1 MGLDMYL
8 YGKKDNYNLIGY
20 NIGKIGIQ
28 VEVGYWRKANS
39 IHKWFVENIQ
49 GGVDNCATYSVGKE
63 SLEELKS
70 LCEKVLDDIDLA
82 EKLLPTQ
89 EGFFFGKTEYD
100 EWYFDDLRDTIEI
113 VNKCLDLDF
122 DYFEYSSSW

>member
-8 YGKKDNYNLIGY
+8 YGKKDNYNLTGY
-20 NIGKIGIQ
+20 NIGTIGIE

-49 GGVDNCATYSVGKE
+49 GGVDNCATYRISKE

-70 LCEKVLDDIDLA
+70 LCEMVLDDIGLA

-89 EGFFFGKTEYD
+89 EGFFFGQTDYD
-100 EWYFDDLRDTIEI
+100 EWYIENLKNTIKI
-113 VNKCLDLDF
+113 VDKCLDLDF
-122 DYFEYSSSW
+122 DYFEYRSSW